1 MTPHPTV
8 RAWTLPL
15 RPGARVD
22 GDAWLLRLIEVTGAE
37 PGPTT
42 AFVSGLFGDKPLGCL
57 TLFEVTQRLAE
68 RPLRGSVILAPAVN
82 LPALEAGTRIS
93 PDLLYLNRRFPG
105 DPDGAVT
112 DQLAY
117 HLLRMLLERTD
128 CIVDL
133 HSGMPTTSL
142 WYTYDFGN
150 PALSA
155 SFGLPVILGRQQ
167 EGQLSLAATRAGAQS
182 MLVEFG
188 GAALG
193 ATAPGVRG
201 CLDVLRFRGQ
211 LPDLREGPD
220 SVPLI
225 RDVRIYSPP
234 VGGFLR
240 SAYDTRDVGSTVGP
254 GTIAWVAGAA
264 TGETIDRFEIDR
276 EALLLLV
283 NIDPLPVRPGHLA
296 SMVGIPEREPYRVED
311 AAPRAP
317 GGH

>member
-1 MTPHPTV
+1 MSAIQSV
-8 RAWTLPL
+8 RTWTLPL
-15 RPGARVD
+15 RSGGRIDGDDWRLRFVEVVGAR
-22 GDAWLLRLIEVTGAE
+22 

-57 TLFEVTQRLAE
+57 TLFEFSKVLAT
-68 RPLRGSVILAPAVN
+68 RPLRGTVILAPAVN

-105 DPDGAVT
+105 AEDGAIT
-112 DQLAY
+112 DQLAF
-117 HLLRMLLERTD
+117 HLLRTLLDRTD

-150 PALSA
+150 LALSA
-155 SFGLPVILGRQQ
+155 SFGLPVILGRSQ

-188 GAALG
+188 GGALG
-193 ATAPGVRG
+193 ETAAGVRG

-211 LPDLREGPD
+211 LPDPREGPD

-225 RDVRIYSPP
+225 RDLRLYLPP
-234 VGGFLR
+234 VGGLLCT
-240 SAYDTRDVGSTVGP
+240 AHGTRDVGSTIEP
-254 GTIAWVAGAA
+254 GVLAWVVNTA
-264 TGETIDRFEIDR
+264 TGETIDRFEVSER
-276 EALLLLV
+276 SQLLLA
-283 NIDPLPVRPGHLA
+283 NISPLPIRPGYLS
-296 SMVGIPEREPYRVED
+296 SMVGIPERESYRITEV
-311 AAPRAP
+311 ATHTS